1 MQIEQFDT
9 GLKTKTNV
17 QDIILSPEKNL
28 QNKNLIRGY
37 LNKIITS
44 GVSEIDKN
52 LNEAFIK
59 TLRITS
65 MIVTILL
72 GGMMFASI
80 FVALG
85 GLSVVRNFFE
95 VSNLTVWPTI
105 LIFMLITF
113 IAGFVLEF
121 ISIMII
127 VVPVAVAV
135 LRPMGVDD
143 VWFCILFL
151 IVIQT
156 SYLTPPMAPAIF
168 FLRGISPPEIR
179 LVDMYRGVIP
189 FIMLHFVCIGLII
202 IFPELALLLPE
213 IMFDRIPSGTPN

>member
-1 MQIEQFDT
+1 
-9 GLKTKTNV
+9 
-17 QDIILSPEKNL
+17 
-28 QNKNLIRGY
+28 
-37 LNKIITS
+37 
-44 GVSEIDKN
+44 
-52 LNEAFIK
+52 
-59 TLRITS
+59 
-65 MIVTILL
+65 
-72 GGMMFASI
+72 MFASI

-85 GLSVVRNFFE
+85 GLGVVRDFFQTA
-95 VSNLTVWPTI
+95 NLSVWPTM

-135 LRPMGVDD
+135 LRGMGVDD
-143 VWFCILFL
+143 VWFCIMFL

-179 LVDMYRGVIP
+179 LADMYRGVVP
-189 FIMLHFVCIGLII
+189 FIVLQFVCLGLII
-202 IFPELALLLPE
+202 IFPELALWLPE
-213 IMFDRIPSGTPN
+213 IMFERLPGGTPN